1 MIVTGKILKYDG
13 VKLTVLPDEEI
24 SREMLQKQI
33 GSVEIRL
40 NDGRT
45 ISADQR
51 KKIFAII
58 RDISLWS
65 GHDPEFLRQY
75 FTWDFCLKSGSDWFS
90 LHDVDVTTAR
100 QYISYLIEF
109 CFLHNVPTKDRLLCQ
124 TDDIS
129 RYLYLCLEYRKCA
142 VCNKPAE
149 LHHVDRV
156 GIGRNREEI
165 VHAGMRAVALCR
177 EHHNL
182 AHMDEKKLFD
192 RYHIY
197 GIKLDDYLCKRLTL
211 KGTKE

>member
-13 VKLTVLPDEEI
+13 VKLTILPDEEI
-24 SREMLQKQI
+24 SRQMLQKQI

-75 FTWDFCLKSGSDWFS
+75 CTWDFCLKADCEWFS

-109 CFLHNVPTKDRLLCQ
+109 CFQHNIPTKDRLLNE
-124 TDDIS
+124 TDDIN

-142 VCNKPAE
+142 ICNKPAE
-149 LHHVDRV
+149 VHHVDRV
-156 GIGRNREEI
+156 GMGRNREELF
-165 VHAGMRAVALCR
+165 HAGMRAVALCR

-182 AHMDEKKLFD
+182 AHMDEKKLFSD
-192 RYHIY
+192 YHIY
-197 GIKLDDYLCKRLTL
+197 GIKLDDYLCKRLQL
-211 KGTKE
+211 NGR